1 MSDGTIYDYVVLV
14 PSTQTVV
21 EWAKDWDGSIVVLRP
36 LDDLIVRGM
45 ANGNKIELLN
55 DNVAHVYI
63 NDDRCAVAFRLT
75 FDREIA
81 NYRDF
86 YAAHDGM
93 GDDNAYI
100 LDMIRNIEVDMMGKN
115 IGYTIDLQNHRV
127 QRKR

>member
-1 MSDGTIYDYVVLV
+1 MYDYVVLV
-14 PSTQTVV
+14 PSSEAVV
-21 EWAKDWDGSIVVLRP
+21 EWAKDWDGNIVVLRP
-36 LDDLIVRGM
+36 LDDLIVRGI
-45 ANGNKIELLN
+45 ARGNKIELSN
-55 DNVAHVYI
+55 DNVAHVFI

-86 YAAHDGM
+86 YASYDRM

-100 LDMIRNIEVDMMGKN
+100 LDMIRNIEVDMMDKD